1 MWIKNNDKERI
12 KSYLK
17 SDIESN
23 ITNITDL
30 SNHIHGLISA
40 IDRATA
46 GTPSGK
52 GRDMIDEYQK
62 VLSELSTALQDLYAC
77 RNCVEQLDTREWVDD
92 E

>member
-1 MWIKNNDKERI
+1 MWIKNNDKERT

-23 ITNITDL
+23 ITNITYL
-30 SNHIHGLISA
+30 RNHIRVLISA
-40 IDRATA
+40 VDRATA

-52 GRDMIDEYQK
+52 ERDIIDDCQNA
-62 VLSELSTALQDLYAC
+62 LSELDTALKNLYAC
-77 RNCVEQLDTREWVDD
+77 RHCIEKLDTREWIDD